1 MMITNFVKTDIMLT
15 KIFVKQIRLTKIHWT
30 EIIMSK
36 IAMTKIMITNIFF
49 DEDPYYMDQNDKDL
63 LDKDDEKVCRLW
75 SVPTTIAKTKMMK
88 RLIVAG
94 SSSH

>member
-1 MMITNFVKTDIMLT
+1 
-15 KIFVKQIRLTKIHWT
+15 
-30 EIIMSK
+30 MSK

-49 DEDPYYMDQNDKDL
+49 DEDPYYRDQNDKDL

-88 RLIVAG
+88 RLIMVG
-94 SSSH
+94 SKDKGKDIDDEKVDCGRFQRQGQRQR